1 MKKISI
7 LILAA
12 SAALGSM
19 AQAPPT
25 TTPCGE
31 VSVAK
36 MSVMVM
42 PRVAENETPR
52 AVWDGKPDDRI
63 AVAKVKEFFQGRGFQ
78 TVDFETKLKSLEDTK
93 VLTSENASDHK
104 LEIMRYS
111 GAEVAVEVDMTWQEE
126 NGLCHATIVLKASET
141 GGGLDMGT
149 TTEVSN
155 NSRSCDKAQH
165 AMGAVEN
172 QADKF
177 LDQMQRNFT
186 RLGEEGRPLTI
197 NVTFSQ
203 GSLFNADSE
212 VDAKDGDP
220 VSDVIIDWM
229 RDNAYKHSVQQ
240 PNAGPQGI
248 DFPEVRVPLRNLE
261 TCQGYLSNDFAKAFR
276 NYMKSINIPIKT
288 VVKGNKILATV
299 Q

>member
-1 MKKISI
+1 M
-7 LILAA
+7 
-12 SAALGSM
+12 
-19 AQAPPT
+19 
-25 TTPCGE
+25 
-31 VSVAK
+31 
-36 MSVMVM
+36 
-42 PRVAENETPR
+42 
-52 AVWDGKPDDRI
+52 
-63 AVAKVKEFFQGRGFQ
+63 
-78 TVDFETKLKSLEDTK
+78 
-93 VLTSENASDHK
+93 
-104 LEIMRYS
+104 
-111 GAEVAVEVDMTWQEE
+111 
-126 NGLCHATIVLKASET
+126 
-141 GGGLDMGT
+141 
-149 TTEVSN
+149 
-155 NSRSCDKAQH
+155 
-165 AMGAVEN
+165 
-172 QADKF
+172 
-177 LDQMQRNFT
+177 
-186 RLGEEGRPLTI
+186 TI

-229 RDNAYKHSVQQ
+229 RNNAYKHSVQQ